1 MNLEMVGI
9 GLATYCLVPTV
20 NRLADSRYVPA
31 NIINGGVSVQIKLG
45 LGGDKSVTTK
55 QRWVKHTLK
64 TWRSLFKSDF
74 HAAITFL
81 SSIEWTNRE
90 ILPRPLRLKTFP

>member
-45 LGGDKSVTTK
+45 LESDKSVATK
-55 QRWVKHTLK
+55 QRHAEHTLK
-64 TWRSLFKSDF
+64 IRRILFSSDF
-74 HAAITFL
+74 HPTILSLSFL
-81 SSIEWTNRE
+81 DWINRVT
-90 ILPRPLRLKTFP
+90 L